1 MTKTFKTP
9 FAAQGDRVSIPN
21 EVQPDGSVS
30 YTQGYGYDYERDQNT
45 DPAAK
50 DIEREKMNGMFH
62 DITEAVGEIQTFGV
76 AQWTIEAQPYPLRA
90 LVYHNQKLY
99 QSRIENNKEDP
110 QAGKGWVELKA
121 DLTAADVGAY
131 NKEETNQ
138 RFQPLGNYTSAGY
151 CYGKEESDN
160 RFQPKGNYQP
170 VGNYA
175 LKGDSYIKSESDG
188 KYQPKGNYLEAGYS
202 YSKGESDDKYQ
213 SRGNYQP
220 AGNYQPTGN
229 YASAASQTFTGEVR
243 APNIITGAVNN
254 QSFFFQRGGVWTWTV
269 QQNGSWRGE
278 IGHPGRGGV
287 FSLQGDSYTK
297 GESDGKY
304 QPRGNYQHAG
314 NYQPAGNYAVRG
326 ESYTRG
332 ESDSRYLSFQNRSPR
347 TVLSG
352 VSLNDGGTANL
363 GVDCRGKIMW
373 VWCTESEFGHVL
385 NS

>member
-1 MTKTFKTP
+1 M
-9 FAAQGDRVSIPN
+9 
-21 EVQPDGSVS
+21 
-30 YTQGYGYDYERDQNT
+30 
-45 DPAAK
+45 
-50 DIEREKMNGMFH
+50 
-62 DITEAVGEIQTFGV
+62 
-76 AQWTIEAQPYPLRA
+76 
-90 LVYHNQKLY
+90 
-99 QSRIENNKEDP
+99 
-110 QAGKGWVELKA
+110 ELKA

-131 NKEETNQ
+131 NQEETNQ

-151 CYGKEESDN
+151 SYGKEESDN

-254 QSFFFQRGGVWTWTV
+254 QSFFFQRDGVWTWTV

-326 ESYTRG
+326 ECYTRG
-332 ESDSRYLSFQNRSPR
+332 ESDSRYSKIDRNSMQRFAWPNNGQNPMNFGRNC
-347 TVLSG
+347 SG
-352 VSLNDGGTANL
+352 KLCVIEFSHEGAQTITFIIPNQNFGFMHVTCGGAGELRFRINPN
-363 GVDCRGKIMW
+363 RIEKIQTW
-373 VWCTESEFGHVL
+373 DRDVVAVYIEY
-385 NS
+385 